1 STTPAVSISGA
12 VTPNDSFRAFDTE
25 TKKWVKMGVVG
36 GVERMYDARQFSALS
51 VPGTA
56 FLAWYSERRKT
67 VNFRA
72 LPDWKATSLTSV
84 PDSTHHDSPA
94 RRLPVPVSRRQFART
109 VAGGAFAAAV
119 GSRLSLVEAAS
130 FAPVPIPGGSPAL
143 GGAYHVF
150 GPAAFDPIDAEPIT
164 ITNLDAKVGLASVSG
179 MVTQTNIKTGDVV
192 RLPFVNSDMRFMQG
206 VFRGTDGKVHQGA
219 FAFV

>member
-1 STTPAVSISGA
+1 
-12 VTPNDSFRAFDTE
+12 
-25 TKKWVKMGVVG
+25 
-36 GVERMYDARQFSALS
+36 
-51 VPGTA
+51 
-56 FLAWYSERRKT
+56 

-72 LPDWKATSLTSV
+72 LAGYKSTSITSG
-84 PDSTHHDSPA
+84 PDSTHSDIPT

-109 VAGGAFAAAV
+109 AAGSALAAAV
-119 GSRLSLVEAAS
+119 GSRLWTPSTVEAAS
-130 FAPVPIPGGSPAL
+130 FAPVPIPGGTPAL

-164 ITNLDAKVGLASVSG
+164 ITNLNAAVGLAYVSG

-192 RLPFVNSDMRFMQG
+192 RLPFLNSDMRFMQG